1 MNIEVTNTVRIHAR
15 ERHEAPCHPA
25 SYGCR
30 LAGLSGTVGIDGI
43 MHRAELL
50 SPLLSGQRPG
60 ESLALDLRY
69 DAQRRALEIGLTGSV
84 LGTSP
89 AEADQRRDRQSAV
102 LAALLHAQYPGFVFK
117 PRMQRTGDAT
127 SPAMTTVLKPIGR
140 RATMRQDRLR
150 EPGPQPLDVG
160 RPGALLPPMGLS
172 AERLAAVVE
181 LLKARGESV
190 TLSLV
195 LRVVRFDAAALRLL
209 REARET
215 CIGSEPRS
223 TAEAVRQLAETL
235 SDDALLSAF
244 IDESSGV
251 EITLGVTSQVSLD
264 EADGRML
271 CHAVFGV
278 GPAAAAASTALD
290 LSSVYPSSFALS
302 RAVGGLAV
310 AGLNILKRRPA
321 LYEPPVS
328 VGVVLGHT
336 FDGSPVVVTEADR
349 ALHAFVIGATGTG
362 KSTAVLNQIIHDMQ
376 ADRGCLLVDPHGDL
390 FEAALA
396 AVPEHRRQDLVIAH
410 LGDPTHAFT
419 MNVLA
424 GLGGDPAIERSATV
438 NGLIRLF
445 KNSLWPGVPEAF
457 GPMFELY
464 FRQALLLLM
473 EARGEEATIL
483 DFERIF
489 QDAEFRRELLARC
502 NNQSLSDFWL
512 KTVENCT
519 HDEISLENVAPY
531 IICKLA
537 PFTTNALLR
546 PVLGATSSTLH
557 LKAAIDQRKII
568 LVNLAK
574 GIVGEGS
581 ARLVGALITM
591 RLVAAAQTQMR
602 VPYDER
608 KVFTAYL
615 DEFQTYATEHIAEA
629 IEETRKYKLRLVLA
643 CQSLGQIDGRRDRA
657 DVGRSI
663 IANVA
668 NLIAFRLGVED
679 AHLLS
684 RWFAPGFGVE
694 DMLYLP
700 NHTAVARL
708 LADGQALRPVEFR
721 SLPPP

>member
-69 DAQRRALEIGLTGSV
+69 DAERRALDIGLTGSV

-89 AEADQRRDRQSAV
+89 ADAEQRRDRQSAI

-117 PRMQRTGDAT
+117 LRPAT
-127 SPAMTTVLKPIGR
+127 AAASAPAMTTVLKPIGR
-140 RATMRQDRLR
+140 RASARQDRQR
-150 EPGPQPLDVG
+150 GPGPQPVEAG
-160 RPGALLPPMGLS
+160 TPGSLLPPMGLS
-172 AERLAAVVE
+172 PERLAAVVE

-215 CIGSEPRS
+215 AIGREPRS

-244 IDESSGV
+244 IDEGSGV
-251 EITLGVTSQVSLD
+251 EITLRITSQTPLD
-264 EADGRML
+264 EAGGRML

-278 GPAAAAASTALD
+278 EPAETEASAALD
-290 LSSVYPSSFALS
+290 LSSVYPGSFALS

-310 AGLNILKRRPA
+310 AGLAVLKRRPA
-321 LYEPPVS
+321 LYEPS
-328 VGVVLGHT
+328 ASGGVVLGHT
-336 FDGSPVVVTEADR
+336 FDGSSVSLAEADR
-349 ALHAFVIGATGTG
+349 AFHSFFIGATGTG
-362 KSTAVLNQIIHDMQ
+362 KSTAVLNQILSDMQ
-376 ADRGCLLVDPHGDL
+376 GGRGCLLVDPHGDL

-396 AVPEHRRQDLVIAH
+396 SVPAHRRKDLVLAH
-410 LGDPTHAFT
+410 LGDAAHGFT
-419 MNVLA
+419 MNVLD
-424 GLGGDPAIERSATV
+424 GLGGDPAIERNATV

-473 EARGEEATIL
+473 EARGGEVTIL

-489 QDAEFRRELLARC
+489 QDAGFRRELLSRC
-502 NNQSLSDFWL
+502 DNQSLSDFWL

-546 PVLGATSSTLH
+546 PVLGATGSSLD

-602 VPYDER
+602 LPYDER

-643 CQSLGQIDGRRDRA
+643 CQSLGQVDGRHDRA
-657 DVGRSI
+657 DIGRSI
-663 IANVA
+663 MANVA

-679 AHLLS
+679 AHVLS

-708 LADGQALRPVEFR
+708 LAGGQAMRPVEFR